1 MDAAPEGPRI
11 DPRAEL
17 AAIVES
23 LDEAIIGKTLEGTV
37 TSWNLGAERLYGYTA
52 DEVIGRSIV
61 MIAPPGRQSEVT
73 EIMARLEGGERVP
86 PFETVRRHKDGRLIP
101 IRLSVSPIKDP
112 SGRTIGSASISRDL
126 TAQKQ
131 AESALRASQQ
141 QAIEILESISDG
153 FYTLDREERLTYVNR
168 RTEELWGRR
177 REEVLGRPFRDVFP
191 EVTGTHTYQEH
202 QRAAR
207 EGRPIEYQTFS
218 PIVGRWIEVN
228 IYPSPT
234 GMTVYFRDITGRKQA
249 EEAAQ
254 AAVRVRDE
262 VLSAVSHDLRNP
274 LTAIKGQAQLM
285 KRWAMRRDLSNE
297 TEVLLRGVQ
306 QIDAAATRMSTWIDE
321 LLDVTRLQLGEELP
335 LRLAATDL
343 VGLVRQAVHDNQ
355 QTTHGHALRL
365 ELPESPLVGEY
376 DAARLRRVVENLLS
390 NAIKYSPAGGEITVS
405 LEQHQDGDGVWAV
418 LRVRDR
424 GMGIPEC
431 DQPHIFERFHRAGNV
446 AGRIAGTGLG
456 LAGSCRIVQQHG
468 GSISVDSRE
477 QQGSTFTV
485 RLPLPGSTRRLGRVA

>member
-1 MDAAPEGPRI
+1 MDATPEGQRI
-11 DPRAEL
+11 DPRQEL

-23 LDEAIIGKTLEGTV
+23 LDEAIIGKTLDGTV
-37 TSWNLGAERLYGYTA
+37 TSWNLGAERLYGYA
-52 DEVIGRSIV
+52 AHEVIGRPIGILV
-61 MIAPPGRQSEVT
+61 PPARREEVAD
-73 EIMARLEGGERVP
+73 IMARLERGERVA
-86 PFETVRRHKDGRLIP
+86 PFETLRQHKDGRLVP
-101 IRLSVSPIKDP
+101 VRLSVSPIKDW

-141 QAIEILESISDG
+141 HAIEILESISDG
-153 FYTLDREERLTYVNR
+153 FYTLDHEERLTYVNR

-177 REEVLGRPFRDVFP
+177 REEVLGRRFWDVFP
-191 EVTGTHTYQEH
+191 QAAGTHTYQEH

-207 EGRPIEYQTFS
+207 ESRPIEYQTFS

-234 GMTVYFRDITGRKQA
+234 GITVYFRDISERKRA

-274 LTAIKGQAQLM
+274 LTTIKGQAQLLR
-285 KRWAMRRDLSNE
+285 RWAMRRELPESDLL
-297 TEVLLRGVQ
+297 VRGIQ
-306 QIDAAATRMSTWIDE
+306 QIDAAATRMTTWIDE
-321 LLDVTRLQLGEELP
+321 LLDVTRLQLGQELP
-335 LRLAATDL
+335 LQLAITDL
-343 VGLVRQAVHDNQ
+343 VGVVRQALQDHE
-355 QTTHGHALRL
+355 QTTHGHVLRL
-365 ELPESPLVGEY
+365 QVGDARLVGEY
-376 DAARLRRVVENLLS
+376 DAARLRRVLDNLLS
-390 NAIKYSPAGGEITVS
+390 NAIKYSPAGGEINVS
-405 LEQHQDGDGVWAV
+405 LEREQDGDRAWAV
-418 LRVRDR
+418 VRVRDQ
-424 GMGIPEC
+424 GIGIPER

-468 GSISVDSRE
+468 GTISVDSRE

-485 RLPLPGSTRRLGRVA
+485 RLPLLAPARRLTRVA